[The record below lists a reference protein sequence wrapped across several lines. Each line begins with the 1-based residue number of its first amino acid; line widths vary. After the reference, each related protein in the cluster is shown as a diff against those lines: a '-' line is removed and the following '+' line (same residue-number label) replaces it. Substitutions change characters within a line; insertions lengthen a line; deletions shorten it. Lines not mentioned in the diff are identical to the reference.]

1 MLTTY
6 PAPNSN
12 SIFVNEAHVNEFPE
26 IQKIQPSQLK
36 AVKLKGYQL
45 DKGLLI
51 IVVTWWC

>member
-26 IQKIQPSQLK
+26 IQKKDNHLS
-36 AVKLKGYQL
+36 
-45 DKGLLI
+45 
-51 IVVTWWC
+51 